1 MDPAALPLTQR
12 LTTALAARAESLSAN
27 PAGGLRLFNGYT
39 EGLPDLVIDWMAGCA
54 VIFNQARQ
62 PEELAE
68 LLPEVT
74 AWLRANLPGL
84 ASILLKTRHAPDL
97 EARRG
102 ALLWGETIPVE
113 LVEAGVHHAL
123 DLRINQDASF
133 YLDTRSLRAWLTEQ
147 ASGKLVL
154 NAFAY
159 TGSLGTAA
167 LAGGAAQVDQTDRS
181 LRFLQLA
188 HRSCRLNGLSP
199 GLMRLLAGDF
209 FNITARLRRER
220 ALYDL
225 ILLDPPYFSDSARG
239 RVDLARNLPALI
251 NKVRPLAAHQGRL
264 VVVNN
269 ALFVSGQQFMAALR
283 SLCSDGYMQIE
294 THLDIGD
301 DITGCASLR
310 AASQPVNPAPFN
322 HSTKIAVLRLSR
334 KDQAAARKPA

>member
-1 MDPAALPLTQR
+1 MDTPLPLTRR
-12 LTTALAARAESLSAN
+12 LDTALAARAASLTN
-27 PAGGLRLFNGYT
+27 QPKGGLRLFNGFT

-62 PEELAE
+62 PEELAG
-68 LLPEVT
+68 LLPEVA
-74 AWLRANLPGL
+74 AWLRASLPDL
-84 ASILLKTRHAPDL
+84 QSILVKTRHAPDL

-102 ALLWGETIPVE
+102 ELLWGEDLPGDLE
-113 LVEAGVHHAL
+113 EAGVRHAL

-133 YLDTRSLRAWLTEQ
+133 YLDTRSLRAWLGEQ
-147 ASGKLVL
+147 SNGKLVL
-154 NAFAY
+154 NSFAY

-167 LAGGAAQVDQTDRS
+167 LAGGALHVDQTDRS

-188 HRSCRLNGLSP
+188 QRSCRLNGLNP
-199 GLMRLLAGDF
+199 AAMRLLAGDF
-209 FNITARLRRER
+209 FNITARLRREQ

-283 SLCSDGYMQIE
+283 SLCTDGYMEIE
-294 THLDIGD
+294 THLDIAD
-301 DITGCASLR
+301 DITGCPALR

-322 HSTKIAVLRLSR
+322 HSTKIAILRLLR
-334 KDQAAARKPA
+334 KDQAAARRQA